1 MSARSIHAPDAVE
14 HRARQIAAAKLSV
27 VASLDFL
34 CRECLA
40 TGDVGARCTARLL
53 ERIAAE
59 ATTAINEA
67 EIDLLGR
74 TQ

>member
-1 MSARSIHAPDAVE
+1 MSARAIQAIDPAE
-14 HRARQIAAAKLSV
+14 HLARQVAAARLSV
-27 VASLDFL
+27 VASLEFL
-34 CRECLA
+34 RRECLA
-40 TGDVGARCTARLL
+40 TGDVGAQCTARLL

-59 ATTAINEA
+59 AATAISEA

>member
-1 MSARSIHAPDAVE
+1 MSARAIHAPDAVE
-14 HRARQIAAAKLSV
+14 HRALQIAAAKLSV
-27 VASLDFL
+27 VAGLEFL
-34 CRECLA
+34 RRECLA
-40 TGDVGARCTARLL
+40 TGDVGAQCTACLL

-67 EIDLLGR
+67 EIDLLGG